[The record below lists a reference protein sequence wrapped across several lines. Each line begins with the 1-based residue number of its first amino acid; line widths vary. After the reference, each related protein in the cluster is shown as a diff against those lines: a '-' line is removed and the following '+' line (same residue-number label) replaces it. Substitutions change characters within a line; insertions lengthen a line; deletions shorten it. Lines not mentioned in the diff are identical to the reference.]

1 MGQSI
6 SIGITTTQ
14 HRATTLQICLNEWR
28 KYLPSHAKLFIYC
41 DEQLTGISKAK
52 NAVLSMCDYAD
63 HIFIVDDDI
72 FPVCKDWW
80 QPYTT
85 SPLNHACWNYD
96 RKVNRYTVKVD
107 NLGTDVAMACFDELE
122 TPNGC
127 MLYFKREVINIVGG
141 WDTDFKGYGY
151 EHVNLSD
158 RIFNNGLT
166 PARYIDVPNSKELF
180 GMVYSSSA
188 IDCQTRSDTIP
199 VNKALWKE
207 KFYSKEF
214 KEYK

>member
-1 MGQSI
+1 MSI
-6 SIGITTTQ
+6 AIGITTTP
-14 HRATTLQICLNEWR
+14 HRAATLQICLNEWC
-28 KYLPSHAKLFIYC
+28 KYLPSHAKIFIYC
-41 DEQLTGISKAK
+41 DEQLTGISRAK
-52 NAVLSMCDYAD
+52 NAVLSMCNYAD

-72 FPVCKDWW
+72 FPSCEDWW

-96 RKVNRYTVKVD
+96 RKVIENGLIY
-107 NLGTDVAMACFDELE
+107 DELE

-127 MLYFKREVINIVGG
+127 MLYFRREMTWVVGG

-166 PARYIDVPNSKELF
+166 PARYIDVPNSKGLF